1 MEKDVIFCFCR
12 PTNSEKEMA
21 THSSL
26 LAWRI
31 LWTEGPGGLL
41 SMGLH
46 RVSSVQDWIDW
57 IDLACMHTLEK
68 EMATRSSIL
77 AWRIP
82 RTEEPGGLPSMGSH
96 KVGHDWSNLAV
107 AATDPRITRTPTH
120 PISLGCN
127 AGPVCSLS
135 QATGRRGPSLSSP
148 KPPYH
153 TAVISEPKKT
163 TGL

>member
-1 MEKDVIFCFCR
+1 MENDIIFCFCR

-21 THSSL
+21 THFSL

-31 LWTEGPGGLL
+31 LWMEGPGGLL
-41 SMGLH
+41 SMGSH
-46 RVSSVQDWIDW
+46 RVKHDW
-57 IDLACMHTLEK
+57 IDLARMHTLEK
-68 EMATRSSIL
+68 EMAACSSIL

-82 RTEEPGGLPSMGSH
+82 RTEEAGGLPSVGSH
-96 KVGHDWSNLAV
+96 KVGHDWSDLAA
-107 AATDPRITRTPTH
+107 AATDPQITRTPTH

-163 TGL
+163 IGL

>member
-1 MEKDVIFCFCR
+1 MEKDIIFCFCR

-31 LWTEGPGGLL
+31 LWMEGPGGLL
-41 SMGLH
+41 SMGSH
-46 RVSSVQDWIDW
+46 RVKHDW
-57 IDLACMHTLEK
+57 IDLARMHTLEK
-68 EMATRSSIL
+68 EMAACSSIL

-82 RTEEPGGLPSMGSH
+82 RTEEAGGLPSVGSH
-96 KVGHDWSNLAV
+96 KVGHDWSDLAA
-107 AATDPRITRTPTH
+107 AATDPQITRSPTH

-163 TGL
+163 IGL